1 MENKK
6 WYENAYRR
14 HLMDMHIEDWSDEFF
29 SKLDVDKYY
38 DNLVKAKIQSPM
50 IYFQS
55 HVGLCYYDT
64 KTAKK
69 HRGLEKDNKIKRL
82 IKKCVDG
89 GMKVVGYYSLIHN
102 TWAELNHPDWAMRFD
117 NGLSHIEA
125 GARYGLCCLNNKD
138 YLAFTEA
145 QIKEFSEQFEG
156 ISGVFYDMPFWPIV
170 CRCDSCKKR
179 WAEEVGGEMPSEDVN
194 DERWLLY
201 VRKSQVWMGEY
212 TKWIK
217 DITLKYMPNV
227 TVEFNYAG
235 AVAFT
240 WPSCGSTELIN
251 DNCEFAGGDL
261 YGDLYNHSFTAKYY
275 SDITKH
281 KPFEYMVCRCDNVL
295 QEHTITKTHNQLQT
309 EMCLT
314 AAHHGANFVID
325 AIDPRGTMDDR
336 VYDTLGS
343 IFDYLMPYEKY
354 YKGDILADVG
364 VFFDTKTIFNTN
376 RGYEGCNRFSAINS
390 TRIMIENHVP
400 VTIIANSTLDKAYNY
415 KVIVAGELENFYPEY
430 EEIFINYVK
439 NGGTL
444 YLSGRSN
451 FRLMKEFFGAEFKGY
466 TVENRTFIRPAN
478 GNNLLGE
485 FTEGYPMP
493 LKYPLPIYEVKEQNS
508 VIGKITLPYTNP
520 NDNLHFASIHSNPPG
535 IDTEHPGLMQVS
547 YGKGKVVWSAAAIEQ
562 ETRTGFKKVFMNIIR
577 ELVGNDNFSLTA
589 KLPSS
594 VEVVTFK
601 DEESLYI
608 SLIDLINYEDRIVK
622 DYSLEVKVDACPK
635 KVLLLPAETE
645 IDFKYEDGRVV
656 FDGKTENFSMIK
668 IVC

>member
-1 MENKK
+1 MAKK

-38 DNLVKAKIQSPM
+38 ENLVKAKIQSPM

-64 KTAKK
+64 KTGKK
-69 HRGLEKDNKIKRL
+69 HRAFEKDNKIKRL
-82 IKKCVDG
+82 VKKCIDG
-89 GMKVVGYYSLIHN
+89 GMKVVGYYSLTHN
-102 TWAELNHPDWAMRFD
+102 TWAEINHPDWAMKYES
-117 NGLSHIEA
+117 GLRPVEA
-125 GARYGLCCLNNKD
+125 GSRYGLCCINNQD
-138 YLAFTEA
+138 YLDFTEQ

-156 ISGVFYDMPFWPIV
+156 ISGVFYDMPFWPLV
-170 CRCDSCKKR
+170 CRCDACKKR
-179 WAEEVGGEMPSEDVN
+179 WAEEVGGEMPTENVN

-201 VRKSQVWMGEY
+201 VRKSQIWMGEY

-275 SDITKH
+275 SDITRN

-295 QEHTITKTHNQLQT
+295 QEHTISKTYDQLKT

-314 AAHHGANFVID
+314 AAHHGANFIID

-336 VYDTLGS
+336 VYETLGH
-343 IFDYLMPYEKY
+343 IFDYLIPFEKY
-354 YKGDILADVG
+354 YEGDLLADVG
-364 VFFDTKTIFNTN
+364 VFYDTKTIFNTK
-376 RGYEGCNRFSAINS
+376 RGYEGCNRISAINA
-390 TRIMIENHVP
+390 TRTLIENHVP
-400 VTIIANSTLDKAYNY
+400 VTVIANPTLNKAYNY
-415 KVIVAGELENFYPEY
+415 KAVVAGELENFYPEY
-430 EEIFINYVK
+430 EEIFIDYVK

-451 FRLMKEFFGAEFKGY
+451 FNLMKEFFGAEFKDY

-478 GNNLLGE
+478 GTQILGE
-485 FTEGYPMP
+485 FTEQYPLP
-493 LKYPLPIYEVKEQNS
+493 INYCLPIYEVKNKD
-508 VIGKITLPYTNP
+508 VIIGKITLPYTDP
-520 NDNLHFASIHSNPPG
+520 KDNLHYASIHSNPPG
-535 IDTEHPGLMQVS
+535 IDTEYPGMMMVS
-547 YGKGKVVWSAAAIEQ
+547 YGKGKVIWSAAAIEQ
-562 ETRTGFKKVFMNIIR
+562 EKRMGFKKVFMNVIR
-577 ELVGNDNFSLTA
+577 ELVGQENFSLTA
-589 KLPSS
+589 KLSS
-594 VEVVTFK
+594 TVETVTFK
-601 DEESLYI
+601 NDGAMYI
-608 SLIDLINYEDRIVK
+608 SMIELVNHEDHLNKDFILKVK
-622 DYSLEVKVDACPK
+622 TTNSPK
-635 KVLLLPAETE
+635 KVLELPTE
-645 IDFKYEDGRVV
+645 KEISFEYKDGYTVIRGV
-656 FDGKTENFSMIK
+656 TENFSMLK
-668 IVC
+668 IVL